1 MYSKDKVRICFVI
14 SSLGNSGPVN
24 VLFNI
29 VKYLDKSQFDIHI
42 VTLFKES
49 NHSRL
54 DDFKKLEITIWQSIH
69 AKKKMARAYISLRSS
84 LKKIKPDVVH
94 SHCFYSLEF
103 LSRIRL
109 IFKKVHTLHGY
120 PKEFYH
126 LKYGA
131 LIGRVMIF
139 FSFQAYKKMD
149 KVITCAHH
157 FEKGIQKN
165 ESIKAIAIRNGV
177 DTSLFNPLSV
187 EDKAALKKKAGYENK
202 VIYIMNNRLSAEK
215 NNRFVVESFPMD
227 KRVHLIIVG
236 DGKEKT
242 ELDPIMKSNVSHV
255 QYTGNV
261 LPYLQ
266 MSDYYI
272 SASKAEG
279 LPMAVLEAISCGLY
293 PILSDIPAHREI
305 ITYLEYGLIFSLQTK
320 KDFKGKIES
329 TMNSR
334 KQPTDQF
341 IDQVEN
347 NFSAQ
352 GMANLHEKLYRELS
366 VQN

>member
-1 MYSKDKVRICFVI
+1 MYSKNKVRICFVI
-14 SSLGNSGPVN
+14 SSLSNSGPVN

-69 AKKKMARAYISLRSS
+69 VKKKMARVYLSLRSS
-84 LKKIKPDVVH
+84 MRKIKPDVVH

-103 LSRIRL
+103 LSRIGE

-126 LKYGA
+126 LKYGGI
-131 LIGRVMIF
+131 IGRVMMF
-139 FSFQAYKKMD
+139 FSFQAYKRMH
-149 KVITCAHH
+149 KVITCANH
-157 FEKGIQKN
+157 FEKGIQTS
-165 ESIKAIAIRNGV
+165 ESIKTTTIRNGV
-177 DTSLFNPLSV
+177 DTSLFKPLSL

-202 VIYIMNNRLSAEK
+202 VIYIMNNRLSPEK
-215 NNRFVVESFPMD
+215 NNRFVVKSFPMD

-242 ELDPIMKSNVSHV
+242 ELDPIMRSNVSHI
-255 QYTGNV
+255 QYTGNI
-261 LPYLQ
+261 LSYLQ

-279 LPMAVLEAISCGLY
+279 LPMAVLEAISCGVY
-293 PILSDIPAHREI
+293 PILSDIPSHREI
-305 ITYLEYGLIFSLQTK
+305 ITSLEYGLIFSLQTK
-320 KDFKGKIES
+320 EDFKGKIES
-329 TMNSR
+329 TMSS
-334 KQPTDQF
+334 KKLPPGQF
-341 IDQVEN
+341 SDQVEN
-347 NFSAQ
+347 NFSAL
-352 GMANLHEKLYRELS
+352 GMANLHEKLYKELS
-366 VQN
+366 AQN